1 MSEQIVPDIN
11 SYIENVTN
19 HVEIIL
25 EKALSKQREL
35 HSIIISH
42 FGKENV
48 SITFNPITPQAFIA
62 GLKKIV
68 INDSVNSNESRAYS
82 AHKRIYRM
90 YLDLDYNLIEEPIT
104 SVHRIISYITNQDR
118 INEVNFDTFGL
129 VNEYNML
136 YAEQAITL
144 FKEDLEILLDH
155 SIGKY
160 IFEVSNSNYQKPY
173 LSRVAIY
180 FKESTLTNERGDKH
194 TIYDSYLLL
203 ALTPHC
209 TVYDISFLRGKLTPQ
224 EIETRYYHSHVHVD
238 NIGGFGQCCFGS
250 SPLYDSFI
258 KLKSKPDLEKDTVFI
273 KMFLMQLEQ
282 FMEIESILGGPYVS
296 MSRLSETQKLY
307 ESSIKTML
315 TLPTILIDFTYYLT
329 SHNDSL
335 RFISTLN
342 DFGKTVITCGLTF
355 QEKIHSLTNL
365 FIDFCKD
372 QKLTKDEYSQYLF
385 KGMIYYDHVSIANID
400 SRGIEAYA
408 YYTRDNKKM
417 ITFNDHDVDLEII
430 PSDEHNKYKVLLH
443 PNYVPKILAL
453 LTTYINLNF
462 KRN

>member
-1 MSEQIVPDIN
+1 MPEQIVPDIN
-11 SYIENVTN
+11 SYIENVIN

-62 GLKKIV
+62 GLEKIV
-68 INDSVNSNESRAYS
+68 SNDVNSTESRVYS

-90 YLDLDYNLIEEPIT
+90 YLSIDYELIEEPIT

-118 INEVNFDTFGL
+118 INEVNFDAVGL

-136 YAEQAITL
+136 HAEQAITL
-144 FKEDLEILLDH
+144 FKEDLENLLGH
-155 SIGKY
+155 SICKY
-160 IFEVSNSNYQKPY
+160 IFIDSNSEYKTPY
-173 LSRVAIY
+173 LSRVDIY

-203 ALTPHC
+203 ALLPHC

-224 EIETRYYHSHVHVD
+224 EIEIRYYHSHVRID
-238 NIGGFGQCCFGS
+238 SIGEFARCCFGS
-250 SPLYDSFI
+250 SPLHDSFM

-282 FMEIESILGGPYVS
+282 FMEIESIDGGPYVL
-296 MSRLSETQKLY
+296 MSRLHETRKLP
-307 ESSIKTML
+307 ESSITAML
-315 TLPTILIDFTYYLT
+315 KLPITLINFTYYLT

-342 DFGKTVITCGLTF
+342 DFGKTVITCGLSF
-355 QEKIHSLTNL
+355 QEKVHSLTNL

-385 KGMIYYDHVSIANID
+385 EGMIYYDHVSIANTN
-400 SRGIEAYA
+400 SRGVEAYTSYA
-408 YYTRDNKKM
+408 IDNKKM
-417 ITFNDHDVDLEII
+417 ITFNGHDVDLEII
-430 PSDEHNKYKVLLH
+430 PCDVPSEYKVLFN
-443 PNYVPKILAL
+443 PNYIPKILAL

>member
-35 HSIIISH
+35 HSIITSH

-62 GLKKIV
+62 GLHKIIV
-68 INDSVNSNESRAYS
+68 SGDINSNEYRAYS
-82 AHKRIYRM
+82 AYNRIYRM
-90 YLDLDYNLIEEPIT
+90 YLYVDYNPSEEPVI
-104 SVHRIISYITNQDR
+104 SVHRIIKYITNQAR
-118 INEVNFDTFGL
+118 INEVILDAVHL
-129 VNEYNML
+129 VKEYNML
-136 YAEQAITL
+136 HAEQAVTL
-144 FKEDLEILLDH
+144 FKEDLEILLGH
-155 SIGKY
+155 SICKY
-160 IFEVSNSNYQKPY
+160 IFAVSNSKYQKPY

-180 FKESTLTNERGDKH
+180 FKESTLTNERGTKH

-209 TVYDISFLRGKLTPQ
+209 TVHDISFLRGKLTPQ
-224 EIETRYYHSHVHVD
+224 EIEIRYYHSHVHID
-238 NIGGFGQCCFGS
+238 NIGDFGQCCFGS
-250 SPLYDSFI
+250 SPLYDSFV

-282 FMEIESILGGPYVS
+282 FMEIESIFGGPYVS
-296 MSRLSETQKLY
+296 MSRLNETQKLN
-307 ESSIKTML
+307 ESSITAML
-315 TLPTILIDFTYYLT
+315 KLPIILIDFTYYLT

-372 QKLTKDEYSQYLF
+372 QKVTKDEYSQYLF
-385 KGMIYYDHVSIANID
+385 KGMIYYDHVSIASLN
-400 SRGIEAYA
+400 SRGIESYTS
-408 YYTRDNKKM
+408 YTRDNKKM
-417 ITFNDHDVDLEII
+417 ITFNDHNVDLEII
-430 PSDEHNKYKVLLH
+430 PGDVHDKYKILFN
-443 PNYVPKILAL
+443 PQYVPKILAL

>member
-42 FGKENV
+42 FGEENV

-62 GLKKIV
+62 GLKKIL
-68 INDSVNSNESRAYS
+68 NDNVNSSESRVYS
-82 AHKRIYRM
+82 AYNRIYRM
-90 YLDLDYNLIEEPIT
+90 YSYVDYNSREEPVT
-104 SVHRIISYITNQDR
+104 SVHRIISFITNQAR
-118 INEVNFDTFGL
+118 INEVNLDAIDL
-129 VNEYNML
+129 VKEYNML
-136 YAEQAITL
+136 HAEQAVTL
-144 FKEDLEILLDH
+144 FKEDLEILLSH
-155 SIGKY
+155 PICKY
-160 IFEVSNSNYQKPY
+160 IFAVPNSKYQKPY

-180 FKESTLTNERGDKH
+180 FKESTITNERGTRH
-194 TIYDSYLLL
+194 TMYDSYLLL

-224 EIETRYYHSHVHVD
+224 EIEIHYYHSHVH
-238 NIGGFGQCCFGS
+238 IGSIGEFGQCCFGS
-250 SPLYDSFI
+250 SPLHDSFV
-258 KLKSKPDLEKDTVFI
+258 KLKSKPDLEKDTVLI

-282 FMEIESILGGPYVS
+282 FMEIESIDGGPYVL
-296 MSRLSETQKLY
+296 MSRLNETQRLNESNITAMIKLP
-307 ESSIKTML
+307 I
-315 TLPTILIDFTYYLT
+315 ILIDFTYYLT

-385 KGMIYYDHVSIANID
+385 KGMIYYDHVSIASSS
-400 SRGIEAYA
+400 SRGIEAYTSYA
-408 YYTRDNKKM
+408 RDNKKM

-430 PSDEHNKYKVLLH
+430 PCDVPSKYKILFN
-443 PNYVPKILAL
+443 PEYVPKILAL

>member
-68 INDSVNSNESRAYS
+68 NDNVNSTESRVYS
-82 AHKRIYRM
+82 AYNRIYSM
-90 YLDLDYNLIEEPIT
+90 YLYVNYNSREEPIT
-104 SVHRIISYITNQDR
+104 SVHRIISYITNQAR
-118 INEVNFDTFGL
+118 INEVNLDAINL
-129 VNEYNML
+129 VKEYNML
-136 YAEQAITL
+136 HAEQAVTL
-144 FKEDLEILLDH
+144 FKEDLEILLGH
-155 SIGKY
+155 PICKY
-160 IFEVSNSNYQKPY
+160 IFAVPNSKYQKPY

-180 FKESTLTNERGDKH
+180 FKKSTLTNERGTEH

-224 EIETRYYHSHVHVD
+224 EVEIKYYHSHVHIS
-238 NIGGFGQCCFGS
+238 NIGEFGQCCFGA
-250 SPLYDSFI
+250 SPLYDSFM

-282 FMEIESILGGPYVS
+282 FMEIESIDGGPYVL
-296 MSRLSETQKLY
+296 MTRLSETKRLN
-307 ESSIKTML
+307 EANITAML
-315 TLPTILIDFTYYLT
+315 RLPIILIDFTYYLT

-372 QKLTKDEYSQYLF
+372 QKLTKDEYGQYLF
-385 KGMIYYDHVSIANID
+385 KGIIYYDHVSIASLD
-400 SRGIEAYA
+400 SRGIEAYTNYA
-408 YYTRDNKKM
+408 RDNKKM
-417 ITFNDHDVDLEII
+417 MTFNDHYVDLEII
-430 PSDEHNKYKVLLH
+430 PCDVPSKYKILFN
-443 PNYVPKILAL
+443 PKYVPKILAL

>member
-35 HSIIISH
+35 HSIIINH

-48 SITFNPITPQAFIA
+48 SITFNPITPQDFIA
-62 GLKKIV
+62 GLEKILD
-68 INDSVNSNESRAYS
+68 NNVNSSESRVYS

-90 YLDLDYNLIEEPIT
+90 YLDLDYNLLEEPIT

-144 FKEDLEILLDH
+144 FKEDLENLLGH
-155 SIGKY
+155 SICKNIFIVSGSKY
-160 IFEVSNSNYQKPY
+160 KIPY

-180 FKESTLTNERGDKH
+180 FKESTLTNERGAKH
-194 TIYDSYLLL
+194 TIHDSYLLL

-209 TVYDISFLRGKLTPQ
+209 TVYDISFLRGKLTPK
-224 EIETRYYHSHVHVD
+224 EIEIRYYHSHVHIH
-238 NIGGFGQCCFGS
+238 NIGEFGSCCFGS
-250 SPLYDSFI
+250 SSLSDSFM
-258 KLKSKPDLEKDTVFI
+258 KLRYKPDLEKDTVFI

-282 FMEIESILGGPYVS
+282 FMEIESLDGGPYVA
-296 MSRLSETQKLY
+296 MSRLNETKKLH
-307 ESSIKTML
+307 ESNITAML
-315 TLPTILIDFTYYLT
+315 RLPITLINFTYYLT

-355 QEKIHSLTNL
+355 QEKVHSLTNL

-372 QKLTKDEYSQYLF
+372 QKLPKEEYSQYLF
-385 KGMIYYDHVSIANID
+385 KGMIYYDHVSIADAI
-400 SRGIEAYA
+400 SRGVEAYTSYA
-408 YYTRDNKKM
+408 RDNKKM

-430 PSDEHNKYKVLLH
+430 PNDEPNKYKVLFN
-443 PNYVPKILAL
+443 PNYIPKILAL

>member
-1 MSEQIVPDIN
+1 MLEQVVPDIN

-68 INDSVNSNESRAYS
+68 INDSANSNESRVYS
-82 AHKRIYRM
+82 AYNRIYRM
-90 YLDLDYNLIEEPIT
+90 YLYIDYSLSEEPIT
-104 SVHRIISYITNQDR
+104 SVHRIIKYITNQVR
-118 INEVNFDTFGL
+118 INEVILDEIHL
-129 VNEYNML
+129 VKEYNML
-136 YAEQAITL
+136 HAEQAVTL

-155 SIGKY
+155 SISKY
-160 IFEVSNSNYQKPY
+160 IFEVNNSKYQKPY
-173 LSRVAIY
+173 LSMVAIY

-224 EIETRYYHSHVHVD
+224 EIEVRYYHSHVHVD
-238 NIGGFGQCCFGS
+238 AIGGFGQCCFGS
-250 SPLYDSFI
+250 SPLNDSFM

-282 FMEIESILGGPYVS
+282 FMEIESINGGPYVS
-296 MSRLSETQKLY
+296 MSRLSETEKLH

-342 DFGKTVITCGLTF
+342 DFGKTVITCGLSF

-385 KGMIYYDHVSIANID
+385 KGMIYYDHVSIASFD
-400 SRGIEAYA
+400 SRGIEGYA
-408 YYTRDNKKM
+408 HYTRINKKM

-430 PSDEHNKYKVLLH
+430 LGDEDNKYKVLLH

>member
-48 SITFNPITPQAFIA
+48 SITVNPITPQAFIA
-62 GLKKIV
+62 KLHKIIV
-68 INDSVNSNESRAYS
+68 SGDINSNESRAY
-82 AHKRIYRM
+82 AAYNRIYRM
-90 YLDLDYNLIEEPIT
+90 YLYVDYDPSEEPVI
-104 SVHRIISYITNQDR
+104 SVHRIISFITNQAR
-118 INEVNFDTFGL
+118 INEGL
-129 VNEYNML
+129 LDAIGLIKEYNML
-136 YAEQAITL
+136 HAEQAITL
-144 FKEDLEILLDH
+144 FKEDLEILLGH
-155 SIGKY
+155 SVCKH
-160 IFEVSNSNYQKPY
+160 IFEVPNSKYKIPY

-180 FKESTLTNERGDKH
+180 FKESTLTNERGEKH

-209 TVYDISFLRGKLTPQ
+209 TVYNISFLRGKLTPQ
-224 EIETRYYHSHVHVD
+224 EIEHQYYHSHVHVY
-238 NIGGFGQCCFGS
+238 NIGEFGTCCFGA
-250 SPLYDSFI
+250 SPLSDSFVR
-258 KLKSKPDLEKDTVFI
+258 LKSKPDLEKDTVFI

-282 FMEIESILGGPYVS
+282 FMEIESVLGGPYVLI
-296 MSRLSETQKLY
+296 SRLNETQKLN
-307 ESSIKTML
+307 EFSIKSML
-315 TLPTILIDFTYYLT
+315 KLPRILIDFTYYLT

-385 KGMIYYDHVSIANID
+385 KGMIHYDHVSMAGF
-400 SRGIEAYA
+400 SRGVEAYTD
-408 YYTRDNKKM
+408 YVRDNKKM
-417 ITFNDHDVDLEII
+417 ITFNDYDVDLEII
-430 PSDEHNKYKVLLH
+430 PYNVPDKYKVLFN
-443 PNYVPKILAL
+443 PKYVPKILAL

>member
-35 HSIIISH
+35 YSIIISH

-62 GLKKIV
+62 GLEKIV
-68 INDSVNSNESRAYS
+68 NDNVNSSESRVYS

-90 YLDLDYNLIEEPIT
+90 YLDIDYGLIEEPIT

-118 INEVNFDTFGL
+118 INEVNFDAFGL

-136 YAEQAITL
+136 HAEQAITL
-144 FKEDLEILLDH
+144 FKEDLENLLGH
-155 SIGKY
+155 SICKY
-160 IFEVSNSNYQKPY
+160 IFTVSDSKYKIPY

-224 EIETRYYHSHVHVD
+224 EIEINYYHSHVHIS
-238 NIGGFGQCCFGS
+238 NIGEFGQCCFGL
-250 SPLYDSFI
+250 SPLYESFM
-258 KLKSKPDLEKDTVFI
+258 KLKSKPDLEKDTVLI

-282 FMEIESILGGPYVS
+282 FMEIESLDGGPYVLI
-296 MSRLSETQKLY
+296 SRLNETQRLQ
-307 ESSIKTML
+307 ESNITKML
-315 TLPTILIDFTYYLT
+315 KLPTTLINFTYYLT

-355 QEKIHSLTNL
+355 QEKVHSLTNL

-372 QKLTKDEYSQYLF
+372 QKLTKEEYSQYLF
-385 KGMIYYDHVSIANID
+385 KGMIYYDHVAIASSN
-400 SRGIEAYA
+400 SREPEAYTSYA
-408 YYTRDNKKM
+408 KDNKKM

-430 PSDEHNKYKVLLH
+430 PCDASDKYKVLFN
-443 PNYVPKILAL
+443 PNYIPKILVL

-462 KRN
+462 KRS

>member
-1 MSEQIVPDIN
+1 MSEQIVLN

-68 INDSVNSNESRAYS
+68 NDSVNSTESRAYS
-82 AHKRIYRM
+82 AYNRIYRM
-90 YLDLDYNLIEEPIT
+90 YSYVDYSSREEPVT
-104 SVHRIISYITNQDR
+104 SVHRIISYITNQAR
-118 INEVNFDTFGL
+118 INEVLLDAVDL
-129 VNEYNML
+129 VKEYNML
-136 YAEQAITL
+136 HAEQAITL
-144 FKEDLEILLDH
+144 FKEDLEILLSH
-155 SIGKY
+155 PVCKY
-160 IFEVSNSNYQKPY
+160 IFAVSNSKYQKPY

-180 FKESTLTNERGDKH
+180 FKESTITNEKGTKH
-194 TIYDSYLLL
+194 TIYDSYLVL

-224 EIETRYYHSHVHVD
+224 EIEIKYYHSHVHID
-238 NIGGFGQCCFGS
+238 NIGEFGLCCFGA
-250 SPLYDSFI
+250 SPLKESFV
-258 KLKSKPDLEKDTVFI
+258 KLKSKPDLEKDPVFI

-282 FMEIESILGGPYVS
+282 FMEIESLDGGPYVL
-296 MSRLSETQKLY
+296 MSRVNETQKLN
-307 ESSIKTML
+307 ESNITAML
-315 TLPTILIDFTYYLT
+315 KLPIILIDFTYYLT

-342 DFGKTVITCGLTF
+342 DFGKTVITCGLSF

-372 QKLTKDEYSQYLF
+372 QKLPKDEYSQYLF
-385 KGMIYYDHVSIANID
+385 KGMIYYDHVSIASSN
-400 SRGIEAYA
+400 SRGIEAYTSYA
-408 YYTRDNKKM
+408 RDNKKL
-417 ITFNDHDVDLEII
+417 ITFNDHYVDLEII
-430 PSDEHNKYKVLLH
+430 PCDVPNKYKILFN
-443 PNYVPKILAL
+443 PKYIPKILAL
-453 LTTYINLNF
+453 LTTFINLNF
-462 KRN
+462 KSN

>member
-1 MSEQIVPDIN
+1 MSEQIVPNIN
-11 SYIENVTN
+11 SYIENVIN

-62 GLKKIV
+62 RLEKIV
-68 INDSVNSNESRAYS
+68 SDDVNSTEPRVYS

-90 YLDLDYNLIEEPIT
+90 YLDIDSNLIEEPIT
-104 SVHRIISYITNQDR
+104 SVHRIINYITNQDR
-118 INEVNFDTFGL
+118 INEVNFDAFGL

-144 FKEDLEILLDH
+144 FKEDLENLLGH
-155 SIGKY
+155 PICKCIFTVPNSKY
-160 IFEVSNSNYQKPY
+160 KIPY

-180 FKESTLTNERGDKH
+180 FKESTLTNERGAKH

-209 TVYDISFLRGKLTPQ
+209 TVYDISFLRGKLTPK
-224 EIETRYYHSHVHVD
+224 EIEIKYYHSHVHISS
-238 NIGGFGQCCFGS
+238 IGEFGQCCFGS
-250 SPLYDSFI
+250 SPLHESFV

-282 FMEIESILGGPYVS
+282 FMEIESIDGGPYVLI
-296 MSRLSETQKLY
+296 SRLNETKRLN
-307 ESSIKTML
+307 ESNITAML
-315 TLPTILIDFTYYLT
+315 HLPITLINFTYYLT

-355 QEKIHSLTNL
+355 QEKVHSLTNL

-372 QKLTKDEYSQYLF
+372 QKLAKEEYNQYLF
-385 KGMIYYDHVSIANID
+385 EGIIYYDHVSIANAN
-400 SRGIEAYA
+400 SRGVEAYTSYA
-408 YYTRDNKKM
+408 RDNKKM

-430 PSDEHNKYKVLLH
+430 PCDVPNKYKVLFN
-443 PNYVPKILAL
+443 PNYIPKILAL